1 VSQVPQRREKAALS
15 TPTKTTFPPEGLAAT
30 LGTVNDRRGEQ
41 RTGNSLRDLR
51 DEQGIDVTLQNLLR
65 ALTLNL
71 ELRARYRVF
80 EFEASQDGH
89 PETAR
94 LFRELRL
101 AESEQITE
109 LMAGLQARLGQ
120 IDTARTEGIA

>member
-1 VSQVPQRREKAALS
+1 MSHSLH
-15 TPTKTTFPPEGLAAT
+15 G
-30 LGTVNDRRGEQ
+30 
-41 RTGNSLRDLR
+41 LRDDPGL
-51 DEQGIDVTLQNLLR
+51 DQTFQNLLR

-94 LFRELRL
+94 LFAELQRSQADQIARL
-101 AESEQITE
+101 MTSLHARIGSTE
-109 LMAGLQARLGQ
+109 LASLGER
-120 IDTARTEGIA
+120 AV

>member
-1 VSQVPQRREKAALS
+1 MS
-15 TPTKTTFPPEGLAAT
+15 TGRNEH
-30 LGTVNDRRGEQ
+30 
-41 RTGNSLRDLR
+41 RTGNSLRDLQ
-51 DEQGIDVTLQNLLR
+51 DDLGADQTLQNLLR

-94 LFRELRL
+94 LFRDLRM
-101 AESEQITE
+101 AERDQIRD
-109 LMAGLQARLGQ
+109 LMAGLHTRLGQ
-120 IDTARTEGIA
+120 MDFADGEGVA

>member
-1 VSQVPQRREKAALS
+1 MS
-15 TPTKTTFPPEGLAAT
+15 
-30 LGTVNDRRGEQ
+30 
-41 RTGNSLRDLR
+41 NSLRDLR
-51 DEQGIDVTLQNLLR
+51 DDQGADQTLQNLLR

-94 LFRELRL
+94 LFRELRRI
-101 AESEQITE
+101 EGEQIAE
-109 LMAGLQARLGQ
+109 LMTGLHQRLGQ
-120 IDTARTEGIA
+120 LDSARSEGIA

>member
-1 VSQVPQRREKAALS
+1 MS
-15 TPTKTTFPPEGLAAT
+15 
-30 LGTVNDRRGEQ
+30 
-41 RTGNSLRDLR
+41 NSLRELR
-51 DEQGIDVTLQNLLR
+51 DDQGADQTLQNLLR

-94 LFRELRL
+94 LFRDLRC
-101 AESEQITE
+101 AEGQQIAE
-109 LMAGLQARLGQ
+109 LMAGLHARLEQGLA
-120 IDTARTEGIA
+120 IRSEGIA

>member
-1 VSQVPQRREKAALS
+1 MS
-15 TPTKTTFPPEGLAAT
+15 G
-30 LGTVNDRRGEQ
+30 
-41 RTGNSLRDLR
+41 SLRELR
-51 DEQGIDVTLQNLLR
+51 DELGADQTLQNLLR

-94 LFRELRL
+94 LFRDLRI
-101 AESEQITE
+101 AERRQILD
-109 LMAGLQARLGQ
+109 LMAGLHSRLGEL
-120 IDTARTEGIA
+120 DAAGEEGLA